1 MLLAYDELIDMAK
14 AAARTS
20 LMPMVLVAVEQTFP
34 REQRIVDDS
43 LAYRMLPFGGRMF
56 ACLLRVHWLRDWLI
70 ATSEKSNPGI
80 WGGLLCR
87 KRYIDEKLL
96 EASSRLDAI
105 VNLGAGFDTRIYR
118 LTAVSQLPAWEVDQP
133 MNIGSKKARLEE
145 IFEKIPPNV
154 HLVPIDFDH
163 QDLGAALAAH
173 GYSIAGRT
181 FFIWEAVSQYLT
193 EPGARKTFEFLSRAA
208 VGSRLVFTYVRRDF
222 LDGTALY
229 GWESGYKRFVAS
241 KVWLFGME
249 PEAVPNFLEEYGWS
263 LVEDVGYD
271 ELAPRYIGASGRK
284 LKSTPV
290 ERMVF
295 AEKLTS

>member
-1 MLLAYDELIDMAK
+1 
-14 AAARTS
+14 
-20 LMPMVLVAVEQTFP
+20 
-34 REQRIVDDS
+34 
-43 LAYRMLPFGGRMF
+43 MLPFGARMF
-56 ACLLRVHWLRDWLI
+56 ACLLRLRGLRDWLI

-118 LTAVSQLPAWEVDQP
+118 LTATSQLPVWEVDQP
-133 MNIGSKKARLEE
+133 INIGSKKGRLDE

-154 HLVPIDFDH
+154 QLVPIDFDH
-163 QDLGAALAAH
+163 QDLDAALAAH

-222 LDGTALY
+222 LDGTDLY